1 MPEHDHSAKLSSPDE
16 VKEPKLRFAII
27 LTSAILVVELIGGW
41 WTGSLALLSDAG
53 HVFGDVFALV
63 LALVA
68 FRLSLRGPTQHHTFG
83 LHRAEVFAALIN
95 GVSLVAIAG
104 VIFHEAYDRLA
115 APGEVRSVEMLVI
128 AVIGL
133 AVNGIVLLKL
143 RGHGEDI
150 NLRGA
155 YLHVMGDLLASVGVV
170 AAAVLIALTGRHI
183 IDPII
188 SVGIGLLILVSA
200 VRISRESVDILLEGV
215 PRGID
220 LNEIA
225 EAVTALDGVTG
236 VHHIHAWS
244 VCSTYTAISAHIT
257 ATVRDAQQQ
266 RRVHLAVENLLRERF
281 GFSETTIEMEVE
293 HGLTEP
299 LVFPANHPA
308 ENQEHDHFH
317 D

>member
-1 MPEHDHSAKLSSPDE
+1 MSNDHTAGLSSSDE
-16 VKEPKLRFAII
+16 VKEPKLRFAIA
-27 LTSAILVVELIGGW
+27 LTSVIFLVEVIGGW

-68 FRLSLRGPTQHHTFG
+68 FRLSLRAPDEHHTFG

-95 GVSLVAIAG
+95 GLSLLVIAG
-104 VIFHEAYDRLA
+104 IIFHRSYHRLLQPA
-115 APGEVRSVEMLVI
+115 EVKSTAMLII

-133 AVNGIVLLKL
+133 AVNAVVLLRL
-143 RGHGEDI
+143 RGHGDDI

-170 AAAVLIALTGRHI
+170 VAAVLIALTGQHI

-188 SVGIGLLILVSA
+188 SAAIGLLILISA
-200 VRISRESVDILLEGV
+200 VRISRESVYILLESV
-215 PRGID
+215 PRGVD

-225 EAVTALDGVTG
+225 QALTSLDEVTG

-244 VCSTYTAISAHIT
+244 LCSTYTAISAHVT
-257 ATVRDAQQQ
+257 ATVSDPQQQ
-266 RRVHLAVENLLRERF
+266 RQVHLTVEDILKRRF
-281 GFSETTIEMEVE
+281 GFSETTIEMEVRPE
-293 HGLTEP
+293 STEP
-299 LVFPANHPA
+299 LVFPATHPA
-308 ENQEHDHFH
+308 EAEGHQP
-317 D
+317 

>member
-1 MPEHDHSAKLSSPDE
+1 MRNNHGEKLSSSDE
-16 VKEPKLRFAII
+16 VKEPKLRFAITLTAVI
-27 LTSAILVVELIGGW
+27 LIAELIGGW
-41 WTGSLALLSDAG
+41 WTHSLALLSDAG

-68 FRLSLRGPTQHHTFG
+68 FRLSLRAPDEHHTFG

-95 GVSLVAIAG
+95 GLSLLAIAA
-104 VIFHEAYDRLA
+104 VIFYKAYHRLL
-115 APGEVRSVEMLVI
+115 APAEVKTLVMLII

-133 AVNGIVLLKL
+133 AVNAVVLWRL
-143 RGHGEDI
+143 RGHGDDI

-170 AAAVLIALTGRHI
+170 VAAVLIALTDQHI

-188 SVGIGLLILVSA
+188 SAAIGLLILVSA
-200 VRISRESVDILLEGV
+200 VRISRESIYILLESV

-225 EAVTALDGVTG
+225 QALTTLDEVTG

-244 VCSTYTAISAHIT
+244 VCSTYTAISAHVT
-257 ATVRDAQQQ
+257 ATVRDPQHQ
-266 RRVHLAVENLLRERF
+266 RQVHLAIESILRERF
-281 GFSETTIEMEVE
+281 GFSETTIEMEVRPKSI
-293 HGLTEP
+293 EP
-299 LVFPANHPA
+299 LVFPATHPA
-308 ENQEHDHFH
+308 EDQEHDQSH